1 MRNAKASGPA
11 TPANVYAPSVPISLY
26 REVSAEL
33 QSAQATM
40 AALKKQNQQ
49 LLHQNQQLRQEIDR
63 VILSVAQM
71 RQSVVNLPAIN
82 LELPAE
88 VPHIEVMPAA
98 GTGAHNFRGNGLP
111 SPLISDDIVTEQAPL
126 RRKIQT
132 EKVPTK
138 QNGWWLGL
146 VILLIVIT
154 AFGTGFLI
162 VRPLLP
168 SSHSGK

>member
-11 TPANVYAPSVPISLY
+11 SAANVYAPSVPISLY

-33 QSAQATM
+33 QSTQTTM

-49 LLHQNQQLRQEIDR
+49 LIHQNQQLRQEIDR

-82 LELPAE
+82 LELPTE

-98 GTGAHNFRGNGLP
+98 IPLTHNFKGNASP
-111 SPLISDDIVTEQAPL
+111 SPLISDVLVTEQAPL
-126 RRKIQT
+126 RRKIQAEKSPT
-132 EKVPTK
+132 E

-168 SSHSGK
+168 SSPSGK

>member
-11 TPANVYAPSVPISLY
+11 TAATVYAPSVPISLY

-40 AALKKQNQQ
+40 TALKKQNQQ

-82 LELPAE
+82 LELPTE
-88 VPHIEVMPAA
+88 VPHIEVMPASVPL
-98 GTGAHNFRGNGLP
+98 THNFKENALP
-111 SPLISDDIVTEQAPL
+111 SPLVSDDLMIEQAPL
-126 RRKIQT
+126 RRKVQMEKAPT
-132 EKVPTK
+132 E